1 MKPLQLKAMIYFS
14 TMEKGGERKSGCP
27 KEQAKGAGGK
37 SMEPHT
43 VCAPSTMRVSSE
55 NESLF
60 LGNLA
65 APIYK
70 KHSTPCLSCSHP
82 YGTVTPV
89 TEMTTESNNAMQI
102 GLYTFL
108 LTSESVFLS
117 NERMKWQRPMM
128 KSTERMG
135 NLFVQHH
142 WRESVTFKINLILL
156 WKKW

>member
-1 MKPLQLKAMIYFS
+1 
-14 TMEKGGERKSGCP
+14 
-27 KEQAKGAGGK
+27 
-37 SMEPHT
+37 
-43 VCAPSTMRVSSE
+43 
-55 NESLF
+55 
-60 LGNLA
+60 
-65 APIYK
+65 
-70 KHSTPCLSCSHP
+70 
-82 YGTVTPV
+82 
-89 TEMTTESNNAMQI
+89 MQI